1 MEQAVV
7 CLDPGHGPDTVN
19 GSPDGAYKER
29 EFTWD
34 MYLRLRRLLEGR
46 GIRVVGTRKEWEKP
60 SLTRRAQ
67 ISNESGADLFVSI
80 HSNAAGSGWSEPQG
94 LMIYT
99 SAPGPEAPRNIAA
112 RDILDSLERAGI
124 SIWGSGLAHEPF
136 TVLVK
141 TIAPAVLIEFGF
153 HTNREEVLLLM
164 DPAYREKLALAT
176 ARGICSFL
184 GVAWEEPDRPAP
196 WAEEAWDKAVE
207 LGILDGTAPQGTVTR
222 EMLAVVLDRCG
233 LLEGPPARRV
243 RGAFQIRPLRRYRR
257 PRSR

>member
-1 MEQAVV
+1 
-7 CLDPGHGPDTVN
+7 
-19 GSPDGAYKER
+19 
-29 EFTWD
+29 
-34 MYLRLRRLLEGR
+34 
-46 GIRVVGTRKEWEKP
+46 
-60 SLTRRAQ
+60 
-67 ISNESGADLFVSI
+67 
-80 HSNAAGSGWSEPQG
+80 
-94 LMIYT
+94 MIYT

-257 PRSR
+257 PRSRYKGRQDLVLPSPHIQKLSARRRALPRWSSLVYTSSICHSPVSSSSLSAGSQPTRVFSPSRTVRGLSRSAVRR